1 MYPVCFNLN
10 SIPIGSFLVC
20 QVLAAAVTT
29 LLSRQEA
36 LRLGLP
42 LRKLYLLIAGAALA
56 FALGSHLFYVL
67 VHWRY
72 HLAHPWEILDL
83 LRGGLMFQGGLLA
96 AMVVI
101 YGGCRLLALPWRA
114 YLDVLAVGF
123 PLGHAIGRVGCFLG
137 GCCYGRPTSLPW
149 AVTYTYPYAQNPPR
163 GIPLHPVQLY
173 EALWVAGIFAVIYA
187 WRRRKHFDGELA
199 LMYLGLAGGG
209 RFFLEFFRAPQD
221 YRGPVLWGLPL
232 TQLIALGQ
240 ALLSLTLWLWAR
252 TARTRGESLPGA
264 DTLPPGKN

>member
-1 MYPVCFNLN
+1 MYPICFNLN
-10 SIPIGSFLVC
+10 SIPIGSFLIC

-29 LLSRQEA
+29 LLSRREA

-42 LRKLYLLIAGAALA
+42 LRKLYFLIAGAALA

-67 VHWRY
+67 IHWRY
-72 HLAHPWEILDL
+72 HLAHPQKILDL

-96 AMVVI
+96 ALVVI
-101 YGGCRLLALPWRA
+101 YLSGRLLALPWRA

-123 PLGHAIGRVGCFLG
+123 PLGHALGRVGCFLG

-149 AVTYTYPYAQNPPR
+149 AVTYTHPSTQGPR

-173 EALWVAGIFAVIYA
+173 EAFWVAAIFAVIYA
-187 WRRRKHFDGELA
+187 WRRRKRFDGELA
-199 LMYLGLAGGG
+199 LIYLGLAGWG
-209 RFFLEFFRAPQD
+209 RFLLEFWRSPQD
-221 YRGPVLWGLPL
+221 YRGPVFWGLPL

-240 ALLSLTLWLWAR
+240 ALLSLALWLRVR
-252 TARTRGESLPGA
+252 TAPTRGESLPDA
-264 DTLPPGKN
+264 DTLPPAKR